1 MPGIHIVIVAAGKG
15 NRFGS
20 DLPKQFCL
28 LGNRPVLFHTISNLQ
43 KAIPSGEI
51 VLVLNKQF
59 IELWN
64 GLCSEYGIV
73 SPPIVFG
80 GETRWESVKNAI
92 EGLQLAD
99 NDIVMVHDGARPI
112 IDPKMIDRII
122 NALKINSAVVPGLP
136 LSDSIRKIDEN
147 GLSATIDRKALVAV
161 QTPQAFNAEK
171 IRKAYNLPYSPLFTD
186 DASVYEAAG
195 FGNVNIVEG
204 SPLNI
209 KITHPHD
216 IEIASVYLKA
226 NDGE

>member
-28 LGNRPVLFHTISNLQ
+28 LGNRPVLLHTISNLQ
-43 KAIPSGEI
+43 KAIPNAEI

-147 GLSATIDRKALVAV
+147 GLSATIDRKCLVAV

-195 FGNVNIVEG
+195 FGNVSIVEG

>member
-43 KAIPSGEI
+43 KAIPSAEI

-147 GLSATIDRKALVAV
+147 GLSATIDRKGLVAV

>member
-43 KAIPSGEI
+43 KAIPNAEI

-92 EGLQLAD
+92 EGLKLSD

-122 NALKINSAVVPGLP
+122 NTLKINSAVVPGLP

-147 GLSATIDRKALVAV
+147 GLSATIDRKGLVAV

-195 FGNVNIVEG
+195 FGNVSIVEG